1 MSSSSGR
8 TTLVKPPPYDPEK
21 SHIENVLEV
30 TELGVLGPD
39 IFTNTRQPWHPPGAR
54 GIFGG
59 AVIAQSLSAAQ
70 RTVPD
75 PAPGEA
81 PFFIHSCH
89 CYFLLAG
96 SSEIP
101 ILFHVE
107 RVRDG
112 RSFATRTV
120 QARQRG
126 RCIFTVTASFVREGA
141 GGVKQAR
148 HAVPLPA
155 GVRPPADDEPADQE
169 AWIARGP
176 FESRSIEIV
185 GGDGG
190 EGADQGRSG
199 QGQVAQPGDE
209 HRMRCR
215 VWNRARGTISA
226 AGGHAAH
233 LNALAYMSDS
243 YFIGTVSRVHR
254 LWRFPFAPSEVADL
268 DPALRAHVER
278 SNRVDGLGDGPDDWA
293 ARPTVGMLVSLDH
306 SIYFHDPRRVRAD
319 EWMFSEMDTPWA
331 GDGRGVVLQRIFAA
345 DGTLLATCVQEGL
358 VRLTQ
363 EDVDGAAR
371 EGGATAKD
379 AGKAKL

>member
-1 MSSSSGR
+1 MSSSR
-8 TTLVKPPPYDPEK
+8 TTLLKPPPYDPEK

-30 TELGVLGPD
+30 TELGVLGPE

-59 AVIAQSLSAAQ
+59 AVIAQCLAAAQ

-75 PAPGEA
+75 PQQPGEA

-126 RCIFTVTASFVREGA
+126 RCIFTVTASFVREGS
-141 GGVKQAR
+141 GGAQQAR
-148 HAVPLPA
+148 HAVPLPE
-155 GVRPPADDEPADQE
+155 GVRPPADDEAPGDEE
-169 AWIARGP
+169 AWMARGP

-185 GGDGG
+185 GGGDGESGSGGAGAGNEARAAEGG
-190 EGADQGRSG
+190 E
-199 QGQVAQPGDE
+199 
-209 HRMRCR
+209 HKMRCR
-215 VWNRARGTISA
+215 VWNRARGRISE

-268 DPALRAHVER
+268 DPSVRAHVER
-278 SNRVDGLGDGPDDWA
+278 SNRVDGLGDGPEAWA
-293 ARPTVGMLVSLDH
+293 ERPKLGMLVSLDH

-331 GDGRGVVLQRIFAA
+331 GDGRGVVLQRIFAE
-345 DGTLLATCVQEGL
+345 DGTLVATCVQEGL

-363 EDVDGAAR
+363 DGKEER
-371 EGGATAKD
+371 ETGKENEK
-379 AGKAKL
+379 GKAKL

>member
-185 GGDGG
+185 GGD
-190 EGADQGRSG
+190 
-199 QGQVAQPGDE
+199 
-209 HRMRCR
+209 
-215 VWNRARGTISA
+215 
-226 AGGHAAH
+226 
-233 LNALAYMSDS
+233 
-243 YFIGTVSRVHR
+243 
-254 LWRFPFAPSEVADL
+254 
-268 DPALRAHVER
+268 
-278 SNRVDGLGDGPDDWA
+278 
-293 ARPTVGMLVSLDH
+293 
-306 SIYFHDPRRVRAD
+306 
-319 EWMFSEMDTPWA
+319 
-331 GDGRGVVLQRIFAA
+331 
-345 DGTLLATCVQEGL
+345 
-358 VRLTQ
+358 
-363 EDVDGAAR
+363 
-371 EGGATAKD
+371 
-379 AGKAKL
+379 

>member
-1 MSSSSGR
+1 MSSSR
-8 TTLVKPPPYDPEK
+8 TTLVKPPPHDPEK

-59 AVIAQSLSAAQ
+59 AVIAQCLSAAQ

-75 PAPGEA
+75 PKPGEA

-141 GGVKQAR
+141 GGEKQAR
-148 HAVPLPA
+148 HAVPLPD

-185 GGDGG
+185 GDEGDSNGDGDG
-190 EGADQGRSG
+190 ERRKVAAPGR
-199 QGQVAQPGDE
+199 E
-209 HRMRCR
+209 HEMRCR
-215 VWNRARGTISA
+215 VWNRARGKISE

-268 DPALRAHVER
+268 EPGIRAHVEQ
-278 SNRVDGLGDGPDDWA
+278 SNRVDGLGEGPDDWA
-293 ARPTVGMLVSLDH
+293 ERPKLGMLVSLDH

-331 GDGRGVVLQRIFAA
+331 GDGRGLVLQRIFAE

-363 EDVDGAAR
+363 DGAAGQ
-371 EGGATAKD
+371 EEQ
-379 AGKAKL
+379 KAKL

>member
-8 TTLVKPPPYDPEK
+8 TTLVKPPPYDSEK

-107 RVRDG
+107 RLCARGCRRREAGPPRRTAARRRSGTADRGKVRR
-112 RSFATRTV
+112 RSTGMR
-120 QARQRG
+120 
-126 RCIFTVTASFVREGA
+126 
-141 GGVKQAR
+141 
-148 HAVPLPA
+148 LPA
-155 GVRPPADDEPADQE
+155 SWKPG
-169 AWIARGP
+169 RGGHHQRLP
-176 FESRSIEIV
+176 
-185 GGDGG
+185 GGD
-190 EGADQGRSG
+190 
-199 QGQVAQPGDE
+199 
-209 HRMRCR
+209 
-215 VWNRARGTISA
+215 
-226 AGGHAAH
+226 AAH

-293 ARPTVGMLVSLDH
+293 ARPTLGMLVSLDH

-371 EGGATAKD
+371 DGATAKD